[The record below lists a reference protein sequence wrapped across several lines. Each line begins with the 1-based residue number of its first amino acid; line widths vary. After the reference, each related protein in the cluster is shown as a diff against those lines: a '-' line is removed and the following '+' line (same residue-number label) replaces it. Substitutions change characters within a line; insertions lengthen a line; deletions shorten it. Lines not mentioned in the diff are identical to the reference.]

1 MYLDWH
7 PSEHF
12 PTLARQAG
20 IPSPDI
26 TPEAIAEFR
35 SYWFSRQ
42 DEKTQHEWDHKL
54 LTSLKTSKARAAG
67 QKPPGGGA
75 RASPRGISRDEG
87 RAIAASTRLSD
98 FRAAVAADQRTDD
111 ERTLE
116 TPATPRLL
124 G

>member
-1 MYLDWH
+1 MDLDWH

-75 RASPRGISRDEG
+75 RASPAFSRQ
-87 RAIAASTRLSD
+87 AQIAARN
-98 FRAAVAADQRTDD
+98 RAAMEEATALILAQENGRTIDAN
-111 ERTLE
+111 E
-116 TPATPRLL
+116 
-124 G
+124 

>member
-1 MYLDWH
+1 MDLDWH

-35 SYWFSRQ
+35 SYWFSRR

-54 LTSLKTSKARAAG
+54 LTSLKAAKVRSG
-67 QKPPGGGA
+67 LKPPGGGA
-75 RASPRGISRDEG
+75 RASPRDTERQARRKWAEELTTVSGQGQGG
-87 RAIAASTRLSD
+87 RGD
-98 FRAAVAADQRTDD
+98 GRTIDV
-111 ERTLE
+111 
-116 TPATPRLL
+116 
-124 G
+124 